1 MRDSFRFLPL
11 AVLPTFT
18 YALFRFSI
26 GVIIPDFERV
36 YKVSDPVAGLLLSA
50 YIGCITLGVILA
62 GYIAAKYGEVR
73 TIIIGLIL
81 FSIPIAGLTFSSG
94 LPAFSLL
101 FLVGA
106 VGAGIMTTPTYSLAA
121 SVLSKRKGTAISL
134 VTASFNVGGLMG
146 PALAGVML
154 AVYGWPSPFSA
165 LGVIGGAV
173 CLLFLG
179 SHRGMRQYEGRT
191 ENVGRSFRTMM
202 GRRSLV
208 VLAAANFF
216 ADLGFVAYTSWILK
230 FLIATFDVRG
240 GSVVVIDSTF
250 GVAIGL
256 GGIGVLLAGI
266 LFGRIGGRKASLLGG
281 FATTVLTF
289 VLFSTT
295 SLLSAIWLVV
305 ATGFVFNWFWVLL
318 TSMAQANVDRENQS
332 LAISFVQTAGFVGA
346 FLGPG
351 LAGLMGGESGVTSA
365 SLIATVT
372 VPYLAYSVIL
382 LLAYRDPS
390 KRG

>member
-36 YKVSDPVAGLLLSA
+36 YKVSDPVAGVLLSA
-50 YIGCITLGVILA
+50 YIGCITMGVILA

-73 TIIIGLIL
+73 TIIIGLVL

-101 FLVGA
+101 LLVGA

-121 SVLSKRKGTAISL
+121 SVLSRRKGTAISL

-146 PALAGVML
+146 PALTGVML

-165 LGVIGGAV
+165 LGVVGGAV

-179 SHRGMRQYEGRT
+179 SYRGMRQYEGRT
-191 ENVGRSFRTMM
+191 ENVGRSFRSMM

-240 GSVVVIDSTF
+240 GSVVFIDSTF

-256 GGIGVLLAGI
+256 GGIGVLLAGM
-266 LFGRIGGRKASLLGG
+266 LFDRIGGRKASLLGG

-289 VLFSTT
+289 ILFSTN

-318 TSMAQANVDRENQS
+318 TSMAQANVDRESQS

>member
-1 MRDSFRFLPL
+1 MRDSLRLLPV

-18 YALFRFSI
+18 YALFRFST

-36 YKVSDPVAGLLLSA
+36 YGVSDPIAGLLVSA
-50 YIGCITLGVILA
+50 SIGCITLGVILA
-62 GYIAAKYGEVR
+62 GYLAAKYGELR
-73 TIIIGLIL
+73 AIIVGLIL

-94 LPAFSLL
+94 LPEFSLL

-106 VGAGIMTTPTYSLAA
+106 VGGGIMTTPTYSLAA
-121 SVLSKRKGTAISL
+121 SVLSKRKGTAISF
-134 VTASFNVGGLMG
+134 VTASFNGGGLVG
-146 PALAGVML
+146 PALAGVMI
-154 AVYGWPSPFSA
+154 AAYGWPSPFSA
-165 LGVIGGAV
+165 LGVIGAAV
-173 CLLFLG
+173 CFLFLG
-179 SHRGMRQYEGRT
+179 SYRRMRQYEGRA
-191 ENVGRSFRTMM
+191 ENVGRSFRSMM

-208 VLAAANFF
+208 VLAVANFF
-216 ADLGFVAYTSWILK
+216 ADLGFVAYTSWIPK
-230 FLIATFDVRG
+230 FLIASFGVRG

-266 LFGRIGGRKASLLGG
+266 LFDRIGGRKASLLGG
-281 FATTVLTF
+281 FATTALTF
-289 VLFSTT
+289 VLFSTN
-295 SLLSAIWLVV
+295 SLVSALWLVI

-318 TSMAQANVDRENQS
+318 TSMAQANIDRDSQS

-351 LAGLMGGESGVTSA
+351 LAGLMGGESGITSA

-372 VPYLAYSVIL
+372 LPYLAYSVIL

-390 KRG
+390 KPS

>member
-36 YKVSDPVAGLLLSA
+36 YKVSDPVAGVLLSA
-50 YIGCITLGVILA
+50 YIGCITMGVILA

-73 TIIIGLIL
+73 TIIIGLVL

-101 FLVGA
+101 LLVGA

-121 SVLSKRKGTAISL
+121 SVLSRRKGTAISL

-146 PALAGVML
+146 PALTGVML

-165 LGVIGGAV
+165 LGVVGGAV

-179 SHRGMRQYEGRT
+179 RYRGMRQYEGRT
-191 ENVGRSFRTMM
+191 ENVGRSFRSMM

-230 FLIATFDVRG
+230 FLIATFDLRG

-256 GGIGVLLAGI
+256 GGIGVLLAGM
-266 LFGRIGGRKASLLGG
+266 LFDRIGGRKASLLGG

-289 VLFSTT
+289 ILFSTN

-318 TSMAQANVDRENQS
+318 TSMAQANVDRESQS